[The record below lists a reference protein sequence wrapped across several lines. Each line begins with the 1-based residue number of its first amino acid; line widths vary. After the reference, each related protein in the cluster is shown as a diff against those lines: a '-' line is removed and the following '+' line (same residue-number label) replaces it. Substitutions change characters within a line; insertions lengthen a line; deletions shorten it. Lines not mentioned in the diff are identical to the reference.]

1 MELCC
6 EFLICH
12 VTSSAMIINGPGL
25 VVLNVMT
32 SLCGLVC
39 YAYYRYC
46 DPLNEGRIMA
56 SDQVMT
62 VVLSG
67 AVRTAS

>member
-1 MELCC
+1 
-6 EFLICH
+6 
-12 VTSSAMIINGPGL
+12 MIINGPGL

-56 SDQVMT
+56 SDQVLT

-67 AVRTAS
+67 AVQLCSNDVTRFIKI

>member
-1 MELCC
+1 
-6 EFLICH
+6 
-12 VTSSAMIINGPGL
+12 MIINGPGL